1 MYINLTVLCGTGLI
15 LHVVIRDFS
24 RLLPLASRSVNPRF
38 ELPTVFI
45 IKYFINPSMEYLIP
59 IWLPSVSKIVQNIVE
74 QGFHTAAVI
83 VRQWAPPF
91 VCTRE

>member
-24 RLLPLASRSVNPRF
+24 RLLSLASRSVNPRF

-59 IWLPSVSKIVQNIVE
+59 IWLPSVSKIVE

-83 VRQWAPPF
+83 VRQWATPF
-91 VCTRE
+91 VCPREQQ